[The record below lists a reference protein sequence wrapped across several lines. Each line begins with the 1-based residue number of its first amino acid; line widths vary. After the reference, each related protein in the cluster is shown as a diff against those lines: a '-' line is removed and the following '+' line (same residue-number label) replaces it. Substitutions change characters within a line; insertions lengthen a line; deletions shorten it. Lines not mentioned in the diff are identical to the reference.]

1 MSYMVM
7 MIRSMWLVVFLAVV
21 CGSAGCPSL
30 GTVYGD
36 RGNVEVEAD
45 LAYIEDGSPQH
56 RCDLYSPADA
66 KSDAP
71 VVVFFH
77 GGYWSGQDKQYW
89 EFASGLY
96 GNVGV
101 ALAREGAR
109 VANCNYRLFPD
120 VLLDG
125 MLNDVDAA
133 VTSMRGRFPRAPIV
147 LMGHSA
153 GAHVA
158 SAAPLLPNGP
168 RTDVDAQILV
178 SGIFDI
184 ESGVENDSQEN
195 RDKILLPLF
204 GETPAEQRLASTVDL
219 FATSAIP
226 TLLVA
231 GTDDLPGIVLD
242 FNRLSSELADRENFS
257 FLEIDGADHAG
268 TVLQIASD
276 DDEVTPA
283 VTAHLKAHGLLD

>member
-1 MSYMVM
+1 MV
-7 MIRSMWLVVFLAVV
+7 LVLVLAVS
-21 CGSAGCPSL
+21 GSAGCPSL

-36 RGNVEVEAD
+36 RGDVEVEAD

-66 KSDAP
+66 RSDAP

-120 VLLDG
+120 VLLRG

-153 GAHVA
+153 GAHLA
-158 SAAPLLPNGP
+158 SAAPLLANGP
-168 RTDVDAQILV
+168 RTEVDAQILV

-184 ESGVENDSQEN
+184 VSGIENDSQEN
-195 RDKILLPLF
+195 RDQILLPLF
-204 GETPAEQRLASTVDL
+204 GETVAEQQLASTVDL
-219 FATSAIP
+219 FAASAIP
-226 TLLVA
+226 TLIVA

-242 FNRLSSELADRENFS
+242 FERLSTDLADRDTFS
-257 FLEIDGADHAG
+257 FLEIEGADHAG
-268 TVLQIASD
+268 TVLQIAGD
-276 DDEVTPA
+276 DDKVTPA
-283 VTAHLKAHGLLD
+283 VTAHLRAHGLLD